1 VTPTVAMK
9 IHIDEGLCSGHG
21 RCYTLGS
28 SIIQA
33 DDEGFP
39 VQLGQDVEIPAGDEE
54 AGRRVV
60 ANCPEGAIRWV
71 AE

>member
-1 VTPTVAMK
+1 MTSTVVMK

-39 VQLGQDVEIPAGDEE
+39 VQLGQDVEIPVGDEE
-54 AGRRVV
+54 AGRRVI
-60 ANCPEGAIRWV
+60 ANCPEGAIRV
-71 AE
+71 VEE